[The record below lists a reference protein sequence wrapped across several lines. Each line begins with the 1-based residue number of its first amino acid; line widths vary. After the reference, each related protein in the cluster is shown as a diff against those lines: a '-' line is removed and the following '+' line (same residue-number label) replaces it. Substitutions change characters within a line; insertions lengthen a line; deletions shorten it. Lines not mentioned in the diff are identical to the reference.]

1 MPSRGT
7 IRGEGFFTC
16 IPFHHMVLLPSDLRI
31 ANTFLKRHRMNN
43 INYQFVISL
52 IIISLGYFS
61 KKTGLLSVKDG
72 DAITRLIFNF
82 TLPAIVIS
90 TFSKMRYDNSLL
102 LFPIICISFGLITTL
117 LALVVFRK
125 EQVKTRGMLSMLL
138 PGFNI
143 GLFAYPIVE
152 SALGQQGL
160 QYIAMF
166 DMGNAIIVF
175 ILTYIIAGSFSQPDT
190 KNNTKNIYKRI
201 LTSIPLLT
209 YVLTLILN
217 ITGISYPSLVVD
229 ISEVL
234 AKANKPLAL
243 FVLGL
248 FLNFSFESHYWK
260 NIAKVLFL
268 RYAAGALVGFAL
280 YYFLPF
286 NEVFRLCLLIGLLL
300 PVAFTVIPYSVE
312 FNYDRYFVGTFS
324 NINNIMSFIII
335 WLVLTFM

>member
-1 MPSRGT
+1 
-7 IRGEGFFTC
+7 
-16 IPFHHMVLLPSDLRI
+16 
-31 ANTFLKRHRMNN
+31 MNN
-43 INYQFVISL
+43 INYQFILSL
-52 IIISLGYFS
+52 AIILLGFIS
-61 KKTGLLSVKDG
+61 KKAGLLSVKDG

-90 TFSKMRYDNSLL
+90 TFSKMKFDNSLL
-102 LFPIICISFGLITTL
+102 LFPVICIAFGLVTTL
-117 LALVVFRK
+117 LAFVVFRK
-125 EQVKTRGMLSMLL
+125 EQAKTRGMLSMLL

-166 DMGNAIIVF
+166 DMGNAFIVF
-175 ILTYIIAGSFSQPDT
+175 IITYIIAGSYSQSDVKGSA
-190 KNNTKNIYKRI
+190 KNVYKKI

-209 YVLTLILN
+209 YILTLILN
-217 ITGISYPSLVVD
+217 IAGFSYPTIVVD
-229 ISEVL
+229 VSDVL

-248 FLNFSFESHYWK
+248 FLDFSFDRQFWK
-260 NIAKVLFL
+260 NIARVLIL

-286 NEVFRLCLLIGLLL
+286 NEVFRLCLLIGLML

-312 FNYDRYFVGTFS
+312 FNYNRFFVGTFS
-324 NINNIMSFIII
+324 NINNIISFIVI
-335 WLVLTFM
+335 WLVLSFLK